1 MIDNFRILT
10 GLALALIAEA
20 AAATDVNV
28 IGLFPSKAVV
38 VVNGGKPR
46 TLSVGEAARD
56 GIRLLSVDGD
66 QAVLEI
72 DGKRRSLGMGQSI
85 SVAPANGGDGRAQ
98 ATLGADAQGHFMAS
112 GQINGRSVRFLVDT
126 GASMISMN
134 ASEAKR
140 LGVNY
145 LKGERGYAQTAN
157 GPATVYKV
165 RLDTVRVGDISVN
178 DIDALVHDGNALPLV
193 LLGMSFLNRVEMRHD
208 GPTMTLIK
216 RY

>member
-1 MIDNFRILT
+1 MIDTHRILA
-10 GLALALIAEA
+10 GLVLALIAGA

-28 IGLFPSKAVV
+28 IGLFRGKAVV
-38 VVNGGKPR
+38 VVNGAKPR
-46 TLSVGEAARD
+46 TLNVGEATPE
-56 GIRLLSVDGD
+56 GVKLVSVDTE

-85 SVAPANGGDGRAQ
+85 SVAAPSTGGRAQ
-98 ATLGADAQGHFMAS
+98 TTLAADARGHFMAN
-112 GQINGRSVRFLVDT
+112 GQINGQSVHFLVDT

-145 LKGERGYAQTAN
+145 LKGQRGYAQTAN

-165 RLDTVRVGDISVN
+165 RLDTVRVGDISMSDV
-178 DIDALVHDGNALPLV
+178 DALVHDGNALPLV
-193 LLGMSFLNRVEMRHD
+193 LLGMSFLNRVEMRRD

>member
-1 MIDNFRILT
+1 MIDASRILT
-10 GLALALIAEA
+10 GLALALLAGV

-28 IGLFPSKAVV
+28 IGLFRGKAVV
-38 VVNGGKPR
+38 VVNGAKPR
-46 TLSVGEAARD
+46 TLNVGEATPE
-56 GIRLLSVDGD
+56 GVKLVSVDTD
-66 QAVLEI
+66 QAILEI

-85 SVAPANGGDGRAQ
+85 SVAAPSTGGRAQ
-98 ATLGADAQGHFMAS
+98 ATLAADARGHFMAT
-112 GQINGRSVRFLVDT
+112 GQINGQSVHFLVDT

-145 LKGERGYAQTAN
+145 LKGQRGYAQTAN

-165 RLDTVRVGDISVN
+165 RLDTVRVGDISMSDV
-178 DIDALVHDGNALPLV
+178 DALVHDGNALPLV
-193 LLGMSFLNRVEMRHD
+193 LLGMSFLNRVEMRRD

>member
-1 MIDNFRILT
+1 MIDQYRILT
-10 GLALALIAEA
+10 GLALVLITGA

-28 IGLFPSKAVV
+28 IGLFRGKAVV
-38 VVNGGKPR
+38 VVNGAKPR
-46 TLSVGEAARD
+46 TLSVGESTPE
-56 GIRLLSVDGD
+56 GVKLVSVDTE

-72 DGKRRSLGMGQSI
+72 DGKRRGIGMGQSI
-85 SVAPANGGDGRAQ
+85 SVAAPGAGGRAQ
-98 ATLGADAQGHFMAS
+98 ATLAADSRGHFIAS
-112 GQINGRSVRFLVDT
+112 GQINGQSVHFLVDT

-145 LKGERGYAQTAN
+145 LKGQRGYASTAN

-165 RLDTVRVGDISVN
+165 RLDSVRVGDISVT
-178 DIDALVHDGNALPLV
+178 DVDALVHDGNALPLV
-193 LLGMSFLNRVEMRHD
+193 LLGMSFLNRVEMRRD

>member
-1 MIDNFRILT
+1 MIDKYRILT
-10 GLALALIAEA
+10 GLAIALIADA

-28 IGLFPSKAVV
+28 IGLFRDKAVV

-46 TLSVGEAARD
+46 TLNVGETASD
-56 GIRLLSVDGD
+56 GVRLVSVDGD

-85 SVAPANGGDGRAQ
+85 SIAAPSSDARAQ
-98 ATLGADAQGHFMAS
+98 ATLGADAHGHFMAN
-112 GQINGRSVRFLVDT
+112 GQINGRSVQFLVDT

-134 ASEAKR
+134 ATEAKR
-140 LGVNY
+140 LGVSY
-145 LKGERGYAQTAN
+145 LKGQRGYAQTAN
-157 GPATVYKV
+157 GPATVYKI
-165 RLDTVRVGDISVN
+165 RLDTVRVGDINVN
-178 DIDALVHDGNALPLV
+178 DVDALVHDGNALPLV

>member
-1 MIDNFRILT
+1 MIDTHRILT
-10 GLALALIAEA
+10 GLVLALMAGV

-28 IGLFPSKAVV
+28 IGLFRGKAVV

-46 TLSVGEAARD
+46 TLNVGEATPE
-56 GIRLLSVDGD
+56 GVKLVSVGTE

-85 SVAPANGGDGRAQ
+85 SVAAPSTGDRAQ
-98 ATLGADAQGHFMAS
+98 ATLAADARGHFMAM
-112 GQINGRSVRFLVDT
+112 GQINGQSVHFLVDT

-134 ASEAKR
+134 ASEARR

-145 LKGERGYAQTAN
+145 LKGQRGYASTAN

-165 RLDTVRVGDISVN
+165 RLNTVRIGDISVS
-178 DIDALVHDGNALPLV
+178 DVDALVHDGNALPLV
-193 LLGMSFLNRVEMRHD
+193 LLGMSFLNRVEMRRD

-216 RY
+216 RF

>member
-1 MIDNFRILT
+1 MIDRYRILT
-10 GLALALIAEA
+10 GLALALIAGV

-28 IGLFPSKAVV
+28 VGLFRGKAVV
-38 VVNGGKPR
+38 VVNGAKPR
-46 TLSVGEAARD
+46 TLNVGESTPE
-56 GIRLLSVDGD
+56 GVRLVSVDAH
-66 QAVLEI
+66 QAVLEV

-85 SVAPANGGDGRAQ
+85 SVAAPSSDARAQ
-98 ATLGADAQGHFMAS
+98 ATLGADARGHFMAN
-112 GQINGRSVRFLVDT
+112 GQINGRSVQFLVDT

-134 ASEAKR
+134 AAEAKR

-145 LKGERGYAQTAN
+145 LKGQRGYAQTAN

-165 RLDTVRVGDISVN
+165 RLDTVRVGDISMSDV
-178 DIDALVHDGNALPLV
+178 DALVHDGNALPLV
-193 LLGMSFLNRVEMRHD
+193 LLGMSFLNRVEMRRD

>member
-1 MIDNFRILT
+1 MIDTYRILT
-10 GLALALIAEA
+10 GLAFALIASA

-28 IGLFPSKAVV
+28 IGLFRGKAVV
-38 VVNGGKPR
+38 VVNGSKPR
-46 TLSVGEAARD
+46 TLNVGDATPE
-56 GIRLLSVDGD
+56 GVKLVSVDTE

-72 DGKRRSLGMGQSI
+72 DGKRRSIGMGQSI
-85 SVAPANGGDGRAQ
+85 SVAALSTGGRAQ
-98 ATLGADAQGHFMAS
+98 ATLAADTRGHFMAT
-112 GQINGRSVRFLVDT
+112 GQINGQSVHFLVDT

-134 ASEAKR
+134 ASEARR

-145 LKGERGYAQTAN
+145 LKGQRGYAQTAN

-165 RLDTVRVGDISVN
+165 RLDTVRVGDISVT
-178 DIDALVHDGNALPLV
+178 DVDALVHDGNALPLV

>member
-1 MIDNFRILT
+1 MIDKFRILT
-10 GLALALIAEA
+10 GLVLALIADVATA
-20 AAATDVNV
+20 ADVNV
-28 IGLFPSKAVV
+28 IGLFPGKAVV

-46 TLSVGEAARD
+46 TLSVGEATPD
-56 GIRLLSVDGD
+56 GVKLVSVDAD

-85 SVAPANGGDGRAQ
+85 SVAAASTTGRAQ
-98 ATLGADAQGHFMAS
+98 ATLGADSQGHFMAN
-112 GQINGRSVRFLVDT
+112 GQINGRSVQFLVDT

-134 ASEAKR
+134 AAEAKR

-165 RLDTVRVGDISVN
+165 RLDTVRVGDINLS

-193 LLGMSFLNRVEMRHD
+193 LLGMSFLNRVEMRRD

>member
-1 MIDNFRILT
+1 MIDTYRILT
-10 GLALALIAEA
+10 GLALALIAGV

-28 IGLFPSKAVV
+28 VGLFRGKAVV
-38 VVNGGKPR
+38 MVNGAKPR
-46 TLSVGEAARD
+46 TLNVGESTPE
-56 GIRLLSVDGD
+56 GVRLVSVDTE

-85 SVAPANGGDGRAQ
+85 SVSPSSSSGRAQ
-98 ATLGADAQGHFMAS
+98 ATLAADAQGHFMAT
-112 GQINGRSVRFLVDT
+112 GQINGQSVHFLVDT

-145 LKGERGYAQTAN
+145 LKGQRGYAHTAN
-157 GPATVYKV
+157 GPAAVYKV
-165 RLDTVRVGDISVN
+165 RLDTVRIGDISVN
-178 DIDALVHDGNALPLV
+178 DVDALVHDGNALPLV
-193 LLGMSFLNRVEMRHD
+193 LLGMSFLNRVEMRRE